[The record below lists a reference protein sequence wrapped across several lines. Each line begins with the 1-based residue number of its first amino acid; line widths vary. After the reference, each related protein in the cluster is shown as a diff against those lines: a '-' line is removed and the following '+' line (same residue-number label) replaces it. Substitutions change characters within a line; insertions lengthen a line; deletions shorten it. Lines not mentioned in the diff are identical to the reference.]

1 MKLDYLC
8 FAGDLI
14 WDRRIR
20 EESNYSDSSH
30 IFAATH
36 AVTQLILH
44 EISPCDL
51 DGNSKLTID
60 LNIDQEMRGRPG
72 YNCDRNFKVS
82 FYNLDRETSLRLYA
96 HKTFDLAFQRDVAGL
111 LLDVLTEID
120 RQNKGRAGIAER
132 REAIIKALEACH
144 YRREIPL
151 DKFSK
156 YSRDRARRAL
166 LCRHISQDIGEGI
179 RCDLLDVKTGG
190 VLNSQWITPI
200 PGTVDQTRRIQ
211 KTCWD
216 GDTFKVF
223 WKGNRETACIT
234 AR

>member
-20 EESNYSDSSH
+20 EESNYCDSSH
-30 IFAATH
+30 IFAATY

-51 DGNSKLTID
+51 
-60 LNIDQEMRGRPG
+60 
-72 YNCDRNFKVS
+72 
-82 FYNLDRETSLRLYA
+82 
-96 HKTFDLAFQRDVAGL
+96 
-111 LLDVLTEID
+111 
-120 RQNKGRAGIAER
+120 
-132 REAIIKALEACH
+132 
-144 YRREIPL
+144 
-151 DKFSK
+151 
-156 YSRDRARRAL
+156 
-166 LCRHISQDIGEGI
+166 
-179 RCDLLDVKTGG
+179 LDVKTGEIR
-190 VLNSQWITPI
+190 NSQWITPI
-200 PGTVDQTRRIQ
+200 PGTIDQTRRIQ

-223 WKGNRETACIT
+223 WKWSRETACIA